1 MTGENDQSQKTE
13 DRPQT
18 ENPDN
23 PGSRF
28 EEGLRRKFLC
38 VVDDSPECNTA
49 VYYAARRA
57 RHVGGTV
64 SLLYVIEPGDFQHW
78 ASVKEAMAE
87 EARAEAEEI
96 VKAIAE
102 RVQDVTDH
110 PAEIII
116 REGKLREEILAHIA
130 EDDAIAI
137 LVLGAASGKNG
148 PGPLVA
154 SLAGRDQ
161 SSQFPIPVLVVPG
174 ALSADDIRAL
184 S

>member
-1 MTGENDQSQKTE
+1 MSDPKSDDEQVKIDAAQAARE
-13 DRPQT
+13 AAA
-18 ENPDN
+18 
-23 PGSRF
+23 

-64 SLLYVIEPGDFQHW
+64 TLLFIIEPGDFQHW

-87 EARAEAEEI
+87 EARAEAEAI
-96 VKAIAE
+96 VKGYSD
-102 RVQDVTDH
+102 RVMDVTGH
-110 PAEIII
+110 PAEIVI
-116 REGKLREEILAHIA
+116 REGDIREEILAHIG
-130 EDDAIAI
+130 EDDSIAI
-137 LVLGAASGKNG
+137 LVLGAATGKKG

-154 SLAGRDQ
+154 SMAGRDQ
-161 SSQFPIPVLVVPG
+161 TSQFPIPVLVVPG

>member
-1 MTGENDQSQKTE
+1 MSDDDQVSKDAESPTAE
-13 DRPQT
+13 VVV
-18 ENPDN
+18 
-23 PGSRF
+23 
-28 EEGLRRKFLC
+28 EEGLKRKFLC

-64 SLLYVIEPGDFQHW
+64 SLLFIIEPGDFQHW

-87 EARAEAEEI
+87 EAREEAEAI
-96 VKAIAE
+96 VKGYAQRAE
-102 RVQDVTDH
+102 DVTGQ
-110 PAEIII
+110 PAEIVI
-116 REGKLREEILAHIA
+116 REGKLHEAILNHIA
-130 EDDAIAI
+130 EDKSIAI
-137 LVLGAASGKNG
+137 LVLGAASGKKG